1 MAAVAES
8 LPTSFPRS
16 DDRRFFLGGAIAMA
30 ATIAAGFSLQL
41 AMGRSSFGAPPLIH
55 AHAVVFMGWVVIFL
69 TQNILV
75 ARDNVAMH
83 RRLGWLAAGWV
94 LLMLVLGFAVTAFDI
109 RVARVPFFF
118 RPAQFLV
125 FDPLT
130 VFAFAGL
137 TFAAIALRRRTD
149 WHRRLHFSG
158 MAMMV
163 GPAFGRLLP
172 MPLLAPWAW
181 EASFA
186 ACLLFPLAGVVSDLR
201 RSGRVHPA
209 WLCGLA
215 VTFGVLIGTEF
226 ITYSPVGTALYK
238 SVAAGSKGAD
248 VAPLEFG
255 SPPGPPTGAK
265 ATSG

>member
-1 MAAVAES
+1 
-8 LPTSFPRS
+8 
-16 DDRRFFLGGAIAMA
+16 LGGGVAMVV
-30 ATIAAGFSLQL
+30 TIAAGFSLQL
-41 AMGRSSFGAPPLIH
+41 AMGRSSFGAPPLVH
-55 AHAVVFMGWVVIFL
+55 AHAIAFMGWVAIYL

-75 ARDNVAMH
+75 ARGALALH

-94 LLMLVLGFAVTAFDI
+94 ALMVVLGCAVTAFDI
-109 RVARVPFFF
+109 RVAHVPFFF

-137 TFAAIALRRRTD
+137 TYAAIAVRRRTD

-201 RSGRVHPA
+201 RSGRIHPA

-215 VTFGVLIGTEF
+215 VTFGVLIGTEI
-226 ITYSPVGTALYK
+226 ITYSPVGAALYNA
-238 SVAAGSKGAD
+238 VAAGSKGAAA
-248 VAPLEFG
+248 APLAFG
-255 SPPGPPTGAK
+255 RPPRSPNT
-265 ATSG
+265 

>member
-1 MAAVAES
+1 
-8 LPTSFPRS
+8 
-16 DDRRFFLGGAIAMA
+16 
-30 ATIAAGFSLQL
+30 
-41 AMGRSSFGAPPLIH
+41 MGRSSFGAPPLVH
-55 AHAVVFMGWVVIFL
+55 AHAIAFMGWVAIYL

-75 ARDNVAMH
+75 ARGALALH

-94 LLMLVLGFAVTAFDI
+94 ALMVVLGCAVTAFDI
-109 RVARVPFFF
+109 RVAHVPFFF

-137 TFAAIALRRRTD
+137 TYAAIAVRRRTD

-201 RSGRVHPA
+201 RSGRIRPA

-215 VTFGVLIGTEF
+215 VTFGVLIGTEI
-226 ITYSPVGTALYK
+226 ITYSPVGAALYNA
-238 SVAAGSKGAD
+238 VAAGSKGAAA
-248 VAPLEFG
+248 APLAFG
-255 SPPGPPTGAK
+255 RPPRSPNT
-265 ATSG
+265 